1 MEDLLGT
8 PSTTSSVRRKSQTK
22 RLIAREADY
31 IGCFFLKSAMFW
43 LFDVRAIIFQ
53 QLCVL

>member
-31 IGCFFLKSAMFW
+31 IGWFFLKSAMFW